1 MSRGQF
7 VILTGAMIAAAL
19 VSRFFNLTLMSS
31 LLLITATILA
41 GIPVVKKAIQSA
53 LLKIIS
59 IELLV
64 TIAVIGALIIGEFL
78 ESAAVTFLFLLGSYL
93 ESRTLEKTRSS
104 IKSLLDLAPLEARVL
119 KGGKKVL
126 IPAAEV
132 NENDRIFI
140 QSGEKVPADGRVVK
154 GEAFLNESMITGE
167 PTPVEKLSG
176 EKVYSGSIID
186 NGYIEMIAEKVGE
199 DTTFAKILQLVEEA
213 QDSKARTQKFI
224 ERFAS
229 FYTPSI
235 LALSILV
242 YLFTRDIRLSLTFL
256 VISCPGA
263 LVISAPVSIVAGI
276 GNGAKRGI
284 LIKGGE
290 IIEKAAKLDAI
301 AFDKTGTLTVGR
313 PQVAGIKSINISDSE
328 LLMTAAIA
336 EAYSEHHLAKAIIEE
351 AKRHDLFQNKVP
363 EKFTVQKGM
372 GIETTIQKSRWL
384 IGNRKMMITNDV
396 KIDNEMEHY
405 LQAEEEKGRTAV
417 MIANDQ
423 GIKGVISITDLI
435 RPSAADTIKKLE
447 QSGKR
452 VVMLT
457 GDNERTAAAIAA
469 QIGIKNYYAGLLP
482 EQKVDKIKEL
492 QSSGIKVGMVGD
504 GINDA
509 PAIAAADVGIAMG
522 GAGTQ
527 AAMET
532 ADIILMSDM
541 IDKLPLTLDLARA
554 TLNNMKQNMFF
565 AVLVVSVLLIGVL
578 TKTVF
583 LASGMFIHELSV
595 LLVIVNAIRL
605 LKYKTTKKPS
615 SKRIK
620 TESTNFIGG
629 ELKGEL

>member
-19 VSRFFNLTLMSS
+19 VSRFFNLILMSS

-132 NENDRIFI
+132 NENERIFI

-242 YLFTRDIRLSLTFL
+242 YLLTRDIRLSLTFL

-328 LLMTAAIA
+328 LLMNAAIA

-351 AKRHDLFQNKVP
+351 AKRQDLYQNKVP

-384 IGNRKMMITNDV
+384 IGNRKMMIANDV
-396 KIDNEMEHY
+396 KIDNEMEQY
-405 LQAEEEKGRTAV
+405 LQAEEEKGRTTV

-482 EQKVDKIKEL
+482 EQKVNKIKEL

-554 TLNNMKQNMFF
+554 TFNNMKQNMFF
-565 AVLVVSVLLIGVL
+565 AVLIVSVLLIGVL

-605 LKYKTTKKPS
+605 LKYKTTKRPS
-615 SKRIK
+615 SKRLK
-620 TESTNFIGG
+620 AEPTNFIGG

>member
-1 MSRGQF
+1 MSRGKF

-132 NENDRIFI
+132 NENERIFI
-140 QSGEKVPADGRVVK
+140 QSGEKVSADGMVLK

-167 PTPVEKLSG
+167 PTPVKKLSG

-351 AKRHDLFQNKVP
+351 AKRHDLYQNKVP

-384 IGNRKMMITNDV
+384 IGNRKMMNANDV

-615 SKRIK
+615 SKRLK

>member
-1 MSRGQF
+1 MKTISKGQL
-7 VILTGAMIAAAL
+7 VAVTGALIAAAL
-19 VSRFFNLTLMSS
+19 VSRFFHLTLISN
-31 LLLITATILA
+31 LLFISATILA
-41 GIPVVKKAIQSA
+41 GFPIVKNAIHST

-64 TIAVIGALIIGEFL
+64 SIAVIGALIIGEFL

-104 IKSLLDLAPLEARVL
+104 IKSLLDLAPLEARIL
-119 KGGKKVL
+119 IDGKKEL
-126 IPAAEV
+126 IAAEDV
-132 NENDRIFI
+132 KENDRVFI
-140 QSGEKVPADGRVVK
+140 QSGEKVPADGKVVN

-167 PTPVEKLSG
+167 PTPAKKVSNDR
-176 EKVYSGSIID
+176 VYSGTIVD
-186 NGYIEMIAEKVGE
+186 HGYLEIIAEKVGE
-199 DTTFAKILQLVEEA
+199 DTTFSKILQLVEEA
-213 QDSKARTQKFI
+213 QDSKAKTQKFL
-224 ERFAS
+224 ERFAA
-229 FYTPSI
+229 FYTPAI
-235 LALSILV
+235 LVLSFLV

-290 IIEKAAKLDAI
+290 IVEKAAKLDVI

-313 PQVAGIKSINISDSE
+313 PQVAAVKAINISENE
-328 LLMTAAIA
+328 LLTVAAIA

-351 AKRHDLFQNKVP
+351 AKKKTLYQNEAP
-363 EKFTVQKGM
+363 ETFTVQKGM
-372 GIETTIQKSRWL
+372 GLTATIRESRWL
-384 IGNRKMMITNDV
+384 IGNRTMMATNHV
-396 KIDNEMEHY
+396 KINNEIEHY
-405 LQAEEEKGRTAV
+405 LQTEEEKGQTAV
-417 MIANDQ
+417 IVANDQ
-423 GIKGVISITDLI
+423 EVKGIISITDLI
-435 RPSAADTIKKLE
+435 RPGAAQTIKKLE
-447 QSGKR
+447 QSGKK

-482 EQKVDKIKEL
+482 EQKVEKIKEL
-492 QSSGIKVGMVGD
+492 QVSGYMVGMVGD

-509 PAIAAADVGIAMG
+509 PAIATADVGIAMG
-522 GAGTQ
+522 GAGTD
-527 AAMET
+527 AAMDT

-541 IDKLPLTLDLARA
+541 IEKLPFTLDLARA
-554 TLNNMKQNMFF
+554 TVNNMKQNMTF
-565 AVLVVSVLLIGVL
+565 AVMIVFLLLLGVI

-595 LLVIVNAIRL
+595 LLVILNAIRL
-605 LKYKTTKKPS
+605 LKFNPNRSILKTNALDF
-615 SKRIK
+615 R
-620 TESTNFIGG
+620 GG